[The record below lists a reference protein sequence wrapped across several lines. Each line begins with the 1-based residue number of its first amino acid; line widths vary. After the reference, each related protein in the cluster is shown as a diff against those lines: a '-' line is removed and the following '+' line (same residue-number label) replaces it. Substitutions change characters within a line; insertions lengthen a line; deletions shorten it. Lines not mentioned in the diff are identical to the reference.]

1 MNPKQRAGAIILGVG
16 VAVPGLIV
24 AGVFEE
30 VAVPVFA
37 MLAISTVAGAVS
49 TVLFTG
55 RRLALSAVL
64 GALFGF
70 GSLFAIPFY
79 LDLRSHLGATFFTL
93 ELALPF
99 GLVGLPLF
107 AVWQAVDDR
116 STPARQRDR

>member
-1 MNPKQRAGAIILGVG
+1 MGVG

-24 AGVFEE
+24 AGVFGDTS
-30 VAVPVFA
+30 VPVFA
-37 MLAISTVAGAVS
+37 MLAMSTVAGAVS

-55 RRLALSAVL
+55 RRPALSAVL
-64 GALFGF
+64 GASFGF

-79 LDLRSHLGATFFTL
+79 LDLRSHLGPRFFYL
-93 ELALPF
+93 ELAFPF

-116 STPARQRDR
+116 TQQARQRDR